1 MQDNVQDQLKVL
13 EERVAK
19 LEQQLVGVQRTDV
32 VEFDRIECRELQ
44 IVSEEG
50 IPLVKLSVS
59 EESESGDIKVFGK
72 TGEALCI
79 ICADC
84 EGGIISVKPTEQGSP
99 NRPGAG
105 GVEMHVDE
113 YGNGY
118 IAAFSPDGGARA
130 SLGVAYPALGGAGL
144 VTVYGTLDNR
154 ERVVIGCNPET
165 DNGSIKTYNATW
177 QEAHSLENESC
188 DLRKIISPTA
198 YDSYRHVL
206 GRIEEKLQTE
216 TDETLIHFL
225 NIKKSAI
232 SQMLSQN
239 EDNESP

>member
-1 MQDNVQDQLKVL
+1 MQNDMENRLKVL
-13 EERVAK
+13 EERVTK
-19 LEQQLVGVQRTDV
+19 LEQQTVGL
-32 VEFDRIECRELQ
+32 DRIECRELQ
-44 IVSEEG
+44 ILSEEG
-50 IPLVKLSVS
+50 IPVVTLSAS
-59 EESESGDIKVFGK
+59 EESESGNIKVLGK
-72 TGEALCI
+72 TGEVLCI

-84 EGGIISVKPTEQGSP
+84 EGGVVSVRPAGQGSP

-105 GVEMHVDE
+105 GAEMHVDE

-118 IAAFSPDGGARA
+118 IAAFNPDGGARA
-130 SLGVAYPALGGAGL
+130 SLGVAYPDLGGAGL
-144 VTVYGTLDNR
+144 VTVYSPVDNR

-177 QEAHSLENESC
+177 QEAHSLVGESC
-188 DLRKIISPTA
+188 DLRKIISPTV

-206 GRIEEKLQTE
+206 SRIEEKLQTE

-225 NIKKSAI
+225 NVKKSAI